1 MTFLFHYLPLRRAL
15 RATLFA
21 AFVAVLCA
29 AGLGA
34 AAPPALAA
42 TAQVAAASTDAPGAD
57 TPDIDES
64 NADSVLAAARQQLEK
79 IQKTL
84 QVDDDVPDATLVTLR
99 QTALDT
105 QAQAQNASTALAP
118 LLANV
123 AARLAELGPA
133 PQGKAAE
140 APDVAAQRAALDK
153 QNKQLDAQVKL
164 AGLLSVEAD
173 QVIDQVAERRRSQ
186 FTARIGERTSSFLA
200 APFWQELNNSLP
212 HDTALLRQMGTAVQG
227 GIAATPV
234 LVWAA
239 LAVAAA
245 VVIALLLWAEKLLLR
260 LTAEK
265 VPPGRLRRSLLA
277 LALTTVAVAGPGL
290 VAHLVRLGL
299 TWSTTPPAELE
310 SFLVRLVGMV
320 CFGGFV
326 TGLGGALLA
335 PDRPSWR
342 LPPLGDRLAT
352 GLRRYPL
359 WLALVMV
366 AGWTLEQLAVL
377 VHSSLATAVA
387 LDALATLALGLLV
400 AAGLRRATRLHREN
414 LAAAAQ
420 AEAVRDSNKDSKD
433 NKPGKDGKDAKGGKD
448 AKAHAPVPAPR
459 PAQHLARL
467 PWSTIATGAVWIVLG
482 ISLGSLLLGY
492 VALGSFLV
500 KQVVWIALVAA
511 GVYLFNALLDD
522 AFTAWLS
529 PASSTAQALHD
540 DATLRV
546 RAQAG
551 VLLSALSRLAVL
563 LFALVLI
570 AAPFGQGPLELMQR
584 ADQLRQGIAI
594 GEIHLQPASVLQAL
608 LVFILGTMAV
618 RLLQRWLRERY
629 LPTTGLDAAM
639 RDSATSLLGFVGTV
653 AALAFALS
661 AIGLGLERIAWVASA
676 LSVGIG
682 FGLQAVVSNFVSGL
696 ILLAERPVKVG
707 DWVSLSGVEG
717 DIRRINVRA
726 TEIQMGDRS
735 TVIVPNSEFITKIVR
750 NVTLANPL
758 GQVSFKLPMALDS
771 DVQKVRE
778 IMLTA
783 FAAHE
788 GVQKD
793 PAPSVFLESVE
804 TERIIFAANGTVA
817 SPRQSYAIKSDLLFE
832 ILDRLRDAG
841 QFPAKPSAAPA
852 TAAAEAEP
860 SALEQ
865 LTADPTRQTL
875 DVPPPLA
882 AGGPPPQQ
890 QGR

>member
-1 MTFLFHYLPLRRAL
+1 MTLPPLPLRCGRAL

-21 AFVAVLCA
+21 VLCA
-29 AGLGA
+29 ACLDA
-34 AAPPALAA
+34 AVPPALAA
-42 TAQVAAASTDAPGAD
+42 PAAPDTVAAGAD
-57 TPDIDES
+57 APDIDAS
-64 NADSVLAAARQQLEK
+64 NADSVLAAARQQIDK
-79 IQKTL
+79 IQKAL
-84 QVDDDVPDATLVTLR
+84 QSDDDLPDATLVTLR
-99 QTALDT
+99 QTAIDTQT
-105 QAQAQNASTALAP
+105 QAQGASTALAP
-118 LLANV
+118 ALANV
-123 AARLAELGPA
+123 TARLAELGPA

-140 APDVAAQRAALDK
+140 APDVASQRTGLDK
-153 QNKQLDAQVKL
+153 ARKQLDAQIKL

-173 QVIDQVAERRRSQ
+173 QVVDQIAERRRSQ

-200 APFWQELNNSLP
+200 APFWQELRSSLP

-227 GIAATPV
+227 GIAATP
-234 LVWAA
+234 LPVWAA

-245 VVIALLLWAEKLLLR
+245 AVIALLLWAEKLLLR
-260 LTAEK
+260 LTAER

-277 LALTTVAVAGPGL
+277 LALTAVAVAGPGL
-290 VAHLVRLGL
+290 VAHLVRLGM
-299 TWSTTPPAELE
+299 TWNTPPPAELE

-326 TGLGGALLA
+326 AGMGGALLA
-335 PDRPSWR
+335 ADRPSWR
-342 LPPLGDRLAT
+342 LPPLSDHLAC
-352 GLRRYPL
+352 GLRRLPL
-359 WLALVMV
+359 WLAGVLVL
-366 AGWTLEQLAVL
+366 GWTLEQLAVL
-377 VHSSLATAVA
+377 VHSSLATEVA
-387 LDALATLALGLLV
+387 LECLTTLALGVLL
-400 AAGLRRATRLHREN
+400 ASALRRASRLHREN
-414 LAAAAQ
+414 LAALAQ
-420 AEAVRDSNKDSKD
+420 ADA
-433 NKPGKDGKDAKGGKD
+433 GKDTKDTKGAKD
-448 AKAHAPVPAPR
+448 HKAAPR

-467 PWSTIATGAVWIVLG
+467 PWSTIATGAVWIVLV
-482 ISLGSLLLGY
+482 ISLACLLLGY

-570 AAPFGQGPLELMQR
+570 AAPFGQGPLELVQR

-594 GEIHLQPASVLQAL
+594 GEIQLQPATVLQAL
-608 LVFILGTMAV
+608 FVFILGTMAV

-771 DVQKVRE
+771 DVQRVRE
-778 IMLTA
+778 IMLAA

-788 GVQKD
+788 GVQKE

-841 QFPAKPSAAPA
+841 QFPAKPAPA
-852 TAAAEAEP
+852 VPAAVAAGAEAEP

-865 LTADPTRQTL
+865 LTADATRQTL

-890 QGR
+890 GR